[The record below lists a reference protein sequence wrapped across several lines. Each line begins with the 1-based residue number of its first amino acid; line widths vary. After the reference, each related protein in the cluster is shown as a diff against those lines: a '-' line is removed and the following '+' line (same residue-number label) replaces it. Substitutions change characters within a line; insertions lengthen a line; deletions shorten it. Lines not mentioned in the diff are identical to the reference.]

1 MPIISNF
8 PSGGSHSGRIDNP
21 HKVTKAQVGLSNVD
35 NTADKDKPVSSVQAT
50 AIADAK
56 NAGTTALNF
65 ARNHA
70 QNKVNPHAV
79 TAAQVG
85 AATSAALNAHTGN
98 RSNPHGVT
106 AGQIGAATTSAL
118 SSHTSNKSN
127 PHGVTRAQIDA
138 APNGFGLGSAGGARI
153 LNFSSDLNNL
163 KQNGWYAKGS
173 SDTVANC
180 PAQYASVFVDARD
193 SSHIVQYCYD
203 YVQKNIQS
211 RVCSGGTWGAW
222 EYLNPYVS
230 PNVEY
235 RTMERYWGLPVYT
248 KMVRFTGIPKNTEK
262 IVAHG
267 AKASRMLRIAAQR
280 GANGT
285 LPMRYGNIEIAIYA
299 DRQNIHV
306 YSYNLN
312 NALTDEVFVQ
322 LWYTKD

>member
-1 MPIISNF
+1 MAYTW
-8 PSGGSHSGRIDNP
+8 
-21 HKVTKAQVGLSNVD
+21 TKACVTWLVNR
-35 NTADKDKPVSSVQAT
+35 
-50 AIADAK
+50 IK
-56 NAGTTALNF
+56 NYEHVILD
-65 ARNHA
+65 
-70 QNKVNPHAV
+70 
-79 TAAQVG
+79 
-85 AATSAALNAHTGN
+85 HTG
-98 RSNPHGVT
+98 
-106 AGQIGAATTSAL
+106 
-118 SSHTSNKSN
+118 NKSN
-127 PHGVTRAQIDA
+127 PHGVTRQQIDA

-193 SSHIVQYCYD
+193 ASHVVQYCYD

-306 YSYNLN
+306 HSYNLN